1 MRICCVLNK
10 VMLGLGESR
19 SLCFVIAVW
28 VEIPPWYAY
37 LQGSVDDVRTSYSAW
52 V

>member
-37 LQGSVDDVRTSYSAW
+37 LQGSVGLMG
-52 V
+52 